1 MKTDYS
7 LFMTSEQ
14 GESGRNG
21 LKLEDIV
28 RDADE
33 YYAYL
38 KGKHVHETRLD
49 VLVVG
54 LVTWF
59 ASFAVIGLG
68 AFWLYGGT
76 IYLVATAFIVA
87 VIMGGGAGLM
97 MWIVRRRRGFKF
109 AELGELLSRMKQGK
123 ASAED
128 GIRLMD
134 TMQQVSLTVR
144 KRRLDS
150 AFEYGIVA
158 FALVALVGMNA
169 GIGAL
174 AGVVVYLYFRY
185 EALREYEKGED
196 RYEESKKQL
205 LQSF

>member
-1 MKTDYS
+1 
-7 LFMTSEQ
+7 MTSEQ

-21 LKLEDIV
+21 QKLDDIV

-49 VLVVG
+49 VLVVS
-54 LVTWF
+54 LVVWF
-59 ASFAVIGLG
+59 ASFAVIGLS
-68 AFWLYGGT
+68 AFALYGGT
-76 IYLVATAFIVA
+76 IYLVALSFVVA
-87 VIMGGGAGLM
+87 VILGGGAGFM
-97 MWIVRRRRGFKF
+97 TWIVRRKRGFKF
-109 AELGELLSRMKQGK
+109 AELGDLLSRMKQGK

-134 TMQQVSLTVR
+134 TMHQVALAVR

-150 AFEYGIVA
+150 AFEYGIIA